1 MRRGQLGWQV
11 FVAVLAV
18 ALAAVLAVGVLTRLA
33 FSSAFSAYVQT
44 LTPMRQ
50 GMGMGRILV
59 ANAADQAFRNSVNRG
74 VLVGALVA
82 LAVAAVAA
90 VVLSRYLT
98 RPLQRLEQGALEL
111 ASGD

>member
-33 FSSAFSAYVQT
+33 FQSAFSAYVET
-44 LTPMRQ
+44 MMPARQ

-59 ANAADQAFRNSVNRG
+59 ANAADEAFRNSVNRG
-74 VLVGALVA
+74 VFIGALVA
-82 LAVAAVAA
+82 LTVAAIAA
-90 VVLSRYLT
+90 IFLSRYLT
-98 RPLQRLEQGALEL
+98 RPLERLEE
-111 ASGD
+111 